1 MISMHVDEAEALA
14 TGAQDG
20 VGGRKLS
27 DGVRGAEAC
36 TATYEQTKSEDGAL
50 MERVVERENMR
61 QAYRRVLSNKG
72 AAGVDGMTTEEL
84 GAWLKH
90 YWPRAREALLDGA
103 YIPQAV
109 RKVDIPKP
117 DGGVRTLGV
126 PTVVDRLI
134 QQALHQVLQPLFEP
148 TFSAN
153 SFGFRPG
160 RGAHDAVRQAQ
171 TYVQGGQHWVVDM
184 DLEKFF
190 DRVNHDVLMARVARK
205 VQDKRVLRLIRRFLE
220 AGMMADGLVRQ
231 RTQGTPQGGPLSPLL
246 SNILLTDLD
255 KHLEGKGL
263 AFCRYADDCNIY
275 VGSRRAGERIMA
287 STRAYLEK
295 ALRLVVNE
303 AKSKVAR
310 PGTRK
315 FLGYRIATRL
325 AEAHIRI
332 APQSIERLMQ
342 RIRDLMRQGRGQS
355 LSRTIHRLNS
365 LLRGW
370 ANYFS
375 LSAQHKRMKELDG
388 WLRRRLR
395 CLLWRQWKRPR
406 TRKRYLLAQGL
417 DPERAW
423 KSSVNGRGP
432 WWNAGASHMTQAFP
446 NVYFQR
452 LGLVSIHDTVAR
464 LQRIR

>member
-1 MISMHVDEAEALA
+1 MGE
-14 TGAQDG
+14 
-20 VGGRKLS
+20 VGGRKPS
-27 DGVRGAEAC
+27 EGAWGAETR
-36 TATYEQTKSEDGAL
+36 TATSGRTKSEDDAL
-50 MERVVERENMR
+50 MERVVDRENMR
-61 QAYRRVLSNKG
+61 QAYRRVLRNRG
-72 AAGVDGMTTEEL
+72 AAGVDGMSIEAL
-84 GAWLKH
+84 GTWLKAH
-90 YWPRAREALLDGA
+90 WPHVRKALLEGR
-103 YIPQAV
+103 YLPQAV
-109 RKVDIPKP
+109 RRVDIPKP

-126 PTVVDRLI
+126 PTVMDRLI
-134 QQALHQVLQPLFEP
+134 QQALHQVLQPIFEP
-148 TFSAN
+148 MFSAS

-160 RGAHDAVRQAQ
+160 RGAHDAVRQAHA
-171 TYVQGGQHWVVDM
+171 YVQGGRHWVVDL

-190 DRVNHDVLMARVARK
+190 DRVNHDVLMARVARQ
-205 VQDKRVLRLIRRFLE
+205 VQDLRVLKLIRRFLE
-220 AGMMADGLVRQ
+220 AGVMADGLVRA
-231 RTQGTPQGGPLSPLL
+231 RTEGTPQGGPLSPLL

-255 KHLEGKGL
+255 RHLEARGL

-275 VGSRRAGERIMA
+275 VSSQRAGERVMA

-303 AKSKVAR
+303 AKSKVAK

-325 AEAHIRI
+325 EEAHIGI

-342 RIRDLMRQGRGQS
+342 RVRELMRQGRGQS
-355 LSRTIHRLNS
+355 LAHTIQRLNP

-375 LSAQHKRMKELDG
+375 LSVQHKRMRNLDG

-406 TRKRYLLAQGL
+406 TCERHLLAQGL

-423 KSSVNGRGP
+423 RSSVNGRGP
-432 WWNAGASHMTQAFP
+432 WWNAGASHMQQAFP
-446 NVYFQR
+446 NAWFQR
-452 LGLVSIHDTVAR
+452 LGLVSIHETVVR
-464 LQRIR
+464 LQRIH